1 MKIVRIK
8 NDILLIFLVLLVSC
22 NNDIIK
28 KDFTYSNVVDYKKD
42 SVIYLLDIKSDFE
55 KEKVLVTRQ
64 IIVGD
69 SIIGNENENGVWEKM
84 HHYCKELSKGKTDF
98 NCDYKYLYTIF
109 IQEFNKYTKL
119 ISYKLD
125 MDNVVIL
132 RQGSRNYQF
141 NNYPK
146 SVISD
151 MTYLRIMNLRAEDLN
166 TRSINIYY
174 DEENEKWKILS
185 IERLGVNY
193 FRNKKEVKYCID
205 TISYCPEDLFH
216 KEMEWLEWSRYEDC
230 LENIE

>member
-141 NNYPK
+141 DTFPK
-146 SVISD
+146 SVTGY
-151 MTYLRIMNLRAEDLN
+151 MRYLRIMNLREEDLN
-166 TRSINIYY
+166 VRSINMYY

-185 IERLGVNY
+185 IERLGINY

>member
-28 KDFTYSNVVDYKKD
+28 KDFTYSGVVDYDRD
-42 SVIYLLDIKSDFE
+42 SVIYLLDIKGDFK

-64 IIVGD
+64 IIVRD

-141 NNYPK
+141 DTFPK
-146 SVISD
+146 SVTGY
-151 MTYLRIMNLRAEDLN
+151 MRYLRIMNLREEDLN
-166 TRSINIYY
+166 TRSINMYY

-185 IERLGVNY
+185 IERLGINY

-205 TISYCPEDLFH
+205 TISYCPEDLFY

>member
-141 NNYPK
+141 DTFPK
-146 SVISD
+146 SVTGY
-151 MTYLRIMNLRAEDLN
+151 MRYLRIMNLREEDLN
-166 TRSINIYY
+166 TRSINMYY

-185 IERLGVNY
+185 IERLGINY

>member
-64 IIVGD
+64 IIVRD

-141 NNYPK
+141 DTFPK
-146 SVISD
+146 SVTGY
-151 MTYLRIMNLRAEDLN
+151 MRYLRIMNLREEDLN
-166 TRSINIYY
+166 TRSINMYY

-185 IERLGVNY
+185 IERLGINY